1 MAKTTPGLNFTS
13 TTTQGGGYATQLG
26 VVLARL
32 LFLACLGDTP
42 LGSGTP
48 KTHGE
53 DNPMA
58 IQASTVPE
66 VINFSLTSGL
76 AARSQCRWRWI
87 YVSNLSN
94 TAEIHAPHHI
104 PVVYIPTHGSSNAIA
119 SEINAWFFASS

>member
-32 LFLACLGDTP
+32 LFLACLGDT
-42 LGSGTP
+42 LESGTP
-48 KTHGE
+48 KAHGE
-53 DNPMA
+53 DNSMA

-94 TAEIHAPHHI
+94 TAEIHASHHI
-104 PVVYIPTHGSSNAIA
+104 PVDYIPTHGSSNAIA
-119 SEINAWFFASS
+119 SEIDASTVPRSY